1 MSSSFSVGGLMTG
14 LDTGSIVSQLMAIE
28 RQPVTRLQ
36 NQIKALN
43 SQKSAIGEL
52 RTQLQTLRA
61 KIQDFRLLGV
71 FSQYTATTSD
81 NKVLTAS
88 ISGPNP
94 VVGSYAVNVTQMA
107 SATVAIF
114 RFRLSDSAC
123 SHRLR
128 LSVLFLH
135 AFNTARAPWI
145 NSVRR

>member
-61 KIQDFRLLGV
+61 KIQDFRLL
-71 FSQYTATTSD
+71 
-81 NKVLTAS
+81 
-88 ISGPNP
+88 
-94 VVGSYAVNVTQMA
+94 
-107 SATVAIF
+107 
-114 RFRLSDSAC
+114 
-123 SHRLR
+123 
-128 LSVLFLH
+128 
-135 AFNTARAPWI
+135 
-145 NSVRR
+145 